1 MSNEDFQKG
10 MAHAHEIVYQN
21 IERMQQSLND
31 VLGVYLDVP
40 SKLMHEHPVV
50 SELEVAHQ
58 VLNQF
63 RERFVDDYDDEFRK
77 HLDE

>member
-1 MSNEDFQKG
+1 MNNEDFQKG

-31 VLGVYLDVP
+31 VMGIYMDMPQGIKRENPEVR
-40 SKLMHEHPVV
+40 
-50 SELEVAHQ
+50 ELSAMYA

-77 HLDE
+77 HADE

>member
-31 VLGVYLDVP
+31 MVGIYMELP
-40 SKLMHEHPVV
+40 SKLMHDHPIV

-63 RERFVDDYDDEFRK
+63 RERFVDDYDEVMRK
-77 HLDE
+77 HKSN